1 MATLADYFNR
11 DFLCEYFKKNL
22 QKKKGGGRD
31 GLSPKTFWIRYER
44 EMEDIAERCRK
55 GTYRFSPYREKLV
68 MKGRGKVPRVLSV
81 PSFRDRLVLGVLHE
95 YLKSVLDTFI
105 SHSVPNHLIN
115 DVCDY
120 LSLHSNDEEVVFY
133 KFDFHDFYGSIDH
146 ELLAVK
152 LRMYL
157 EDTALQMVMNAIKTP
172 TVSGKLTN
180 YDIRSISKGLPQ
192 GLAISN
198 LLSSVYMAEFD
209 SFFIGKDGHIGFY
222 RRYVDDILALDNSD
236 DKEFLPLFKK
246 KVAELKLNISPGKTY
261 SGKIGD
267 KDVDYIGYVI
277 KSRTCVSIRPKNI
290 QSLLVRVARL
300 VCLFKQQYKN
310 SYLRPN
316 FVKKSDELIAY
327 YIEMLN
333 EELSGFKDEG
343 HLYGWIPYF
352 QSMTDIQLLYSLDY
366 IIHKKFLGKK
376 DIPQEMNEKVYFLH
390 TVYWDVKKNGGKHY
404 FLDFDSILDVAKM
417 KVILKKRGRI
427 DSEYVYSDEQI
438 KNIFEKYKSYRK
450 KSAMLSIGRTS

>member
-1 MATLADYFNR
+1 M
-11 DFLCEYFKKNL
+11 
-22 QKKKGGGRD
+22 
-31 GLSPKTFWIRYER
+31 
-44 EMEDIAERCRK
+44 
-55 GTYRFSPYREKLV
+55 
-68 MKGRGKVPRVLSV
+68 
-81 PSFRDRLVLGVLHE
+81 
-95 YLKSVLDTFI
+95 
-105 SHSVPNHLIN
+105 
-115 DVCDY
+115 
-120 LSLHSNDEEVVFY
+120 
-133 KFDFHDFYGSIDH
+133 
-146 ELLAVK
+146 
-152 LRMYL
+152 
-157 EDTALQMVMNAIKTP
+157 
-172 TVSGKLTN
+172 
-180 YDIRSISKGLPQ
+180 
-192 GLAISN
+192 
-198 LLSSVYMAEFD
+198 
-209 SFFIGKDGHIGFY
+209 
-222 RRYVDDILALDNSD
+222 
-236 DKEFLPLFKK
+236 FKK

-267 KDVDYIGYVI
+267 RDVDYIGYVI

-290 QSLLVRVARL
+290 QNLLVRVARL

-376 DIPQEMNEKVYFLH
+376 DMPQEMNEKVYFLH

-438 KNIFEKYKSYRK
+438 RNIFEKYKSYRK